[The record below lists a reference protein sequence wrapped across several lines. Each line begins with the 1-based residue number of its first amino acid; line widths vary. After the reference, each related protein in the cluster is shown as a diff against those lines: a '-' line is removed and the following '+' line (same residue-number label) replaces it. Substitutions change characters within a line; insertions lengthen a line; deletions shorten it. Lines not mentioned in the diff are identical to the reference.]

1 MINFKIYKM
10 KIVKKFTKIKM
21 FIKMIIK
28 KIYNKYILMNF

>member
-1 MINFKIYKM
+1 M